1 MASLLPLAEA
11 KQPDLSASLSP
22 VSSPTLLSLSLSD
35 GGEWAVLNAVQL
47 AMFDKVL

>member
-22 VSSPTLLSLSLSD
+22 VSSLSLSLSD